1 MIGLDKAKG
10 APGEACVSKLP
21 FKGELRLMWK
31 QHPDIPFPADDKA
44 VIWRFMDFPAFVDLL
59 QSSSL
64 HFSRLD
70 ALGDPFEGYGTAMD
84 YLKFKLPEQI
94 FRASGGASD
103 QTSDKLEQWRAQQ
116 ARDLEQNQ
124 ALALLKR
131 IQVAETCWANCWHLI
146 ERESVALWKIYHGKN
161 KPVAV
166 QSTVGGLR
174 DSIRSDGSN
183 DVSIGV
189 VQYPENRLR
198 PAMSSA
204 MSSAAQAMTKTPAF
218 AFENELRA
226 MLIPGPAQQ
235 VMLGTGTKV
244 SVDLQALVAAVRLS
258 PVAEPWHVELVQR
271 LIEHHGLQRLC
282 EQSLLFAHPEF
293 VPSVA

>member
-1 MIGLDKAKG
+1 MIGIDKAEGPPVDAYPPKF
-10 APGEACVSKLP
+10 P
-21 FKGELRLMWK
+21 FLGELRLMWK

-59 QSSSL
+59 HSSSL

-94 FRASGGASD
+94 FRASGGASE
-103 QTSDKLEQWRAQQ
+103 QTRDKLQQWRAQQ

-124 ALALLKR
+124 VIALLKR

-146 ERESVALWKIYHGKN
+146 ERESVALWKIYHGRN
-161 KPVAV
+161 KPIAV

-174 DSIRSDGSN
+174 DSLRSDESSN
-183 DVSIGV
+183 NVSIGA
-189 VQYPENRLR
+189 VQYTGNRQKTPLS
-198 PAMSSA
+198 PS
-204 MSSAAQAMTKTPAF
+204 AQAVTKTPAF

-226 MLIPGPAQQ
+226 VLIPELANQ
-235 VMLGTGTKV
+235 VTLGTGTKIPL
-244 SVDLQALVAAVRLS
+244 DLQSLVAAVRLS
-258 PVAEPWHVELVQR
+258 PVAEAWHVELVQQ

-282 EQSLLFAHPEF
+282 EQSPLFAHPEF
-293 VPSVA
+293 APSVA

>member
-1 MIGLDKAKG
+1 MIGIDVAEGNPVDTCL
-10 APGEACVSKLP
+10 PKLL
-21 FKGELRLMWK
+21 FKGKLRLMWK
-31 QHPDIPFPADDKA
+31 QHPDIPFPADDRG

-59 QSSSL
+59 HSSSL

-94 FRASGGASD
+94 FRASGGD
-103 QTSDKLEQWRAQQ
+103 LGQTRDKLEQWRAQQ
-116 ARDLEQNQ
+116 AQDFERNQ
-124 ALALLKR
+124 MLALLKR
-131 IQVAETCWANCWHLI
+131 IRVAETCWANCWHLI
-146 ERESVALWKIYHGKN
+146 EQESVALWKIYHGRN
-161 KPVAV
+161 KPIAV

-174 DSIRSDGSN
+174 DSIRSAGSN
-183 DVSIGV
+183 NVSIGV
-189 VQYPENRLR
+189 VQYSERTLGT
-198 PAMSSA
+198 S
-204 MSSAAQAMTKTPAF
+204 MSSAAQAVTKTKAF

-226 MLIPGPAQQ
+226 VLTPSPAEQ

-244 SVDLQALVAAVRLS
+244 SVDLQSLVAAVRLS

-271 LIEHHGLQRLC
+271 LIERHGLQRLC
-282 EQSLLFAHPEF
+282 EQSPLFAHPEF